1 MSWNAQERKHLRA
14 GRKPKGICL
23 KHPGRYVLCFWLK
36 FLLFSVFLLNHTV
49 LCSLL
54 SLNRSNIFLKK
65 KIQVLAS
72 FMSIFF
78 LTWSIDLSF
87 IKTIFV
93 QFKARENSLLK
104 EKREVEERL
113 AKEKAFLEK
122 ENFQIFNDLQKAN
135 EQRAEM
141 ENKLLQ
147 TNSLLEQLKQLQGQ
161 LQREKEDALRE
172 AEEMR
177 KLYGNSNFI
186 SAGAGEV
193 SLTEFSYSDIQE
205 ATNNFDESREIGHGG
220 CASVYMGFLRHTTVA
235 IKKFNREGIVGEK
248 EFNDEV
254 IFSNFKCKLICMG
267 GNMCLNL

>member
-1 MSWNAQERKHLRA
+1 MQ
-14 GRKPKGICL
+14 
-23 KHPGRYVLCFWLK
+23 
-36 FLLFSVFLLNHTV
+36 
-49 LCSLL
+49 
-54 SLNRSNIFLKK
+54 

-72 FMSIFF
+72 FIRIFF
-78 LTWSIDLSF
+78 LKWSIDLSC
-87 IKTIFV
+87 IKTIYV

-113 AKEKAFLEK
+113 AKEKAVLEK
-122 ENFQIFNDLQKAN
+122 KNFQIFNDLQKAN

-147 TNSLLEQLKQLQGQ
+147 TNSLLEQLRQLQGE

-172 AEEMR
+172 AEEMH
-177 KLYGNSNFI
+177 KLYGNSNVI
-186 SAGAGEV
+186 SAGQV
-193 SLTEFSYSDIQE
+193 SLSEFSYSEIQE
-205 ATNNFDESREIGHGG
+205 ATNNFDESREIGRGG
-220 CASVYMGFLRHTTVA
+220 CASVYKGFLRHTTVA

-267 GNMCLNL
+267 QNMYLNL

>member
-1 MSWNAQERKHLRA
+1 MFL
-14 GRKPKGICL
+14 
-23 KHPGRYVLCFWLK
+23 LK
-36 FLLFSVFLLNHTV
+36 FLLFFVFLLNHTV
-49 LCSLL
+49 LCSPL
-54 SLNRSNIFLKK
+54 SLNGSNLFSKK
-65 KIQVLAS
+65 QKIQVLAS
-72 FMSIFF
+72 FMRIFF
-78 LTWSIDLSF
+78 LKWSIDLSCMNF
-87 IKTIFV
+87 FFV

-147 TNSLLEQLKQLQGQ
+147 TNSLLEQLQQLQGE

-172 AEEMR
+172 AEEMS
-177 KLYGNSNFI
+177 KLYGSSNVI
-186 SAGAGEV
+186 SAGQV
-193 SLTEFSYSDIQE
+193 SLSQFSYSEIQE
-205 ATNNFDESREIGHGG
+205 ATNNFDESREIGRGG
-220 CASVYMGFLRHTTVA
+220 CASVYKGFLRHTTVA

-267 GNMCLNL
+267 

>member
-1 MSWNAQERKHLRA
+1 MLTFISEWNQ
-14 GRKPKGICL
+14 P
-23 KHPGRYVLCFWLK
+23 
-36 FLLFSVFLLNHTV
+36 
-49 LCSLL
+49 
-54 SLNRSNIFLKK
+54 FLKMQ

-72 FMSIFF
+72 FIRIFF
-78 LTWSIDLSF
+78 LKWSIDLSCMKF
-87 IKTIFV
+87 FFV

-147 TNSLLEQLKQLQGQ
+147 TNSLLEQLQQLQGE

-172 AEEMR
+172 AEEMH
-177 KLYGNSNFI
+177 KLYGNSNVI
-186 SAGAGEV
+186 SAGQV
-193 SLTEFSYSDIQE
+193 SLSEFSYSEIQE
-205 ATNNFDESREIGHGG
+205 ATNNFDESREIGRGG
-220 CASVYMGFLRHTTVA
+220 CASVYKGFLRHTTVA

-267 GNMCLNL
+267 QNMYLNL